1 MPKSTGVVV
10 TNNSNRD
17 IFTKFN
23 SWKILALSITKG
35 ATIINIKGIDIKDKQ
50 AVIAVKETDKATFP
64 STNLVI

>member
-23 SWKILALSITKG
+23 SWKILAPSITKG